1 MKITKEII
9 KQLIKEELNEARP
22 RQRYEYPKAIR
33 HLVPVP
39 RRSMKDAQRLKDAH
53 AARLAAAAQ
62 KKAPGAA
69 TTPVGHDHPGE
80 TWADISDEGPPG
92 WEPPDADP
100 RPEPPKKDKMGVH
113 GQDVS
118 PYQALGAAAL
128 RGSEKALKK
137 LQSAGGTDPKAQAI
151 LDAVYEEKPGLK
163 PKPKRQGLSAAE
175 LDAAMLQENR
185 LRITK
190 QRLKQLIK
198 EELEKVLNKIN

>member
-1 MKITKEII
+1 MKITKEAL
-9 KQLIKEELNEARP
+9 KQLIKEELNEAP
-22 RQRYEYPKAIR
+22 TRQTWEYPRLIQD
-33 HLVPVP
+33 LVPVP
-39 RRSMKDAQRLKDAH
+39 HRSMKDAQKLKDAH
-53 AARLAAAAQ
+53 AARLAAAA
-62 KKAPGAA
+62 APYG
-69 TTPVGHDHPGE
+69 PEEEDWWDDHGV
-80 TWADISDEGPPG
+80 TRDLD
-92 WEPPDADP
+92 PPDADP
-100 RPEPPKKDKMGVH
+100 RPVPPKKDKMGVH

-137 LQSAGGTDPKAQAI
+137 LQSAAGTDPKAQAI